1 VDADRFKYKEI
12 TDIILRSFYE
22 AYNELGDG
30 FPESVYES
38 AENRNSSDLYMIIKE
53 KILVMISV
61 DRWLNSYN
69 SRQEEHKTQRLSC
82 VDSLWR

>member
-1 VDADRFKYKEI
+1 MNADRFKYKEI

-30 FPESVYES
+30 FS
-38 AENRNSSDLYMIIKE
+38 
-53 KILVMISV
+53 VMISV

-69 SRQEEHKTQRLSC
+69 IIEGRFSTWPVCQISRNIFLQFF
-82 VDSLWR
+82 

>member
-1 VDADRFKYKEI
+1 MDADRFKYKEI

-30 FPESVYES
+30 FLESVYES

-53 KILVMISV
+53 KISVMISV

-69 SRQEEHKTQRLSC
+69 SRQDGRT
-82 VDSLWR
+82 